1 MVRSLPGMAQRSY
14 RCGNGLTLA
23 DANNQ
28 STTNEG
34 LERLVVRISK
44 SRHRTLHSTISPTE
58 QKTAENTHAARKGR
72 KRSNNTNPH

>member
-1 MVRSLPGMAQRSY
+1 MVRSLPGVAPRSY
-14 RCGNGLTLA
+14 RCGNGPTQA

-34 LERLVVRISK
+34 LERLV
-44 SRHRTLHSTISPTE
+44 LHSTISPTE
-58 QKTAENTHAARKGR
+58 QKTAENTHAAKKGR